1 MENLQV
7 TGTYYSDP
15 AVIMSRP
22 LTFDGGIV
30 HELITDDST
39 HTFIATVSVERY
51 TPRLWRNHNLDT
63 ELINPAWELNARN
76 ELVSLIVSS
85 LKSFDYRGN

>member
-22 LTFDGGIV
+22 LTFDGGVV
-30 HELITDDST
+30 HELVTDDAT
-39 HTFIATVSVERY
+39 HTFVATVSVERY

-63 ELINPAWELNARN
+63 ELINPAWELNAQN